1 MSKINFRRALVVGA
15 AAALVL
21 VTGCTSA
28 SSGSVPTSPSP
39 AGSSAVTPSSAG
51 TPGTTASAP
60 ATAPVTIDISIT
72 GDQVSPNG
80 EKINVEKGQTVV
92 LNVTSDM
99 DDEIHAHTSGDG
111 YELEV
116 TAGKAATGQF
126 VASDTGSFEVES
138 HHLEKVIA
146 ILVVR

>member
-1 MSKINFRRALVVGA
+1 MSKIPFLRALVVGA
-15 AAALVL
+15 AGSLVL
-21 VTGCTSA
+21 LSGCMSA
-28 SSGSVPTSPSP
+28 ESGSVPASPSP
-39 AGSSAVTPSSAG
+39 VASSAATSSTTGTPSA
-51 TPGTTASAP
+51 AP
-60 ATAPVTIDISIT
+60 DADAVTIDISIA
-72 GDQVSPNG
+72 GGQVSPNG
-80 EKINVEKGQTVV
+80 EKINVAKGQTVV
-92 LNVTSDM
+92 LNVTSDT

-116 TAGKAATGQF
+116 MAGKAATGTF